1 MDKNLLKEKLPK
13 RVILLGWVSFFADIS
28 SEMLYPLMPL
38 FLVGVLGA
46 PILALGF
53 IEGIA
58 HAIVSVMS
66 AFSGTIT
73 DRTGKR
79 VSFIRWGYGL
89 PVLGKTIIC
98 LAGSWYFVLLGRSV
112 DRFGKGLRGSPRDA
126 LIANAIKPERRGE
139 AFGYHRM
146 MDTAGAFVGVMIAA
160 SALWFL
166 EGRNIELVYR
176 IIFGIAALLAFCSL
190 IVSFFV
196 QEIDATP
203 IPQTAAEMAQSKSF
217 SLTVSG
223 LGREYWITL
232 LILIVF
238 AFANSSDTFLLLRA
252 SDVGLSALQVVL
264 IYALYNLSYSLFSYS
279 SGKLSDSYGRW
290 KIIAIG
296 WAIYAF
302 VYSGIA
308 LTDNF
313 FIWGLFALYG
323 VYMALTEG
331 VSKALIIDCVPAVK
345 RGTALGILYMAL
357 GFSALSSNLLAGY
370 LWDNSGKTAPFWV
383 GSMTALVAILLII
396 FSGRLSKT
404 TKAEIS

>member
-98 LAGSWYFVLLGRSV
+98 LAGSWYYVLLGRSV
-112 DRFGKGLRGSPRDA
+112 DRLGKGLRGSPRDA
-126 LIANAIKPERRGE
+126 LIANSVDPMRRGE

-146 MDTAGAFVGVMIAA
+146 MDTAGAFVGVIIAA
-160 SALWFL
+160 AALWLL
-166 EGRNIELVYR
+166 EGRNIEIVYR
-176 IIFGIAALLAFCSL
+176 IIFGIAAVLAFCSL
-190 IVSFFV
+190 IVSFLVKESEVISV
-196 QEIDATP
+196 QRT
-203 IPQTAAEMAQSKSF
+203 AEMLPSKSF
-217 SLTVSG
+217 SLTFIG
-223 LGREYWITL
+223 LSREYWITL
-232 LILIVF
+232 IILTVF

-279 SGKLSDSYGRW
+279 SGKLSDRYGRW
-290 KIIAIG
+290 KIITIG
-296 WAIYAF
+296 WAIYAL

-308 LTDNF
+308 VTDNF

-323 VYMALTEG
+323 IYMALTEG
-331 VSKALIIDCVPAVK
+331 VSKALIVDCVPSIK
-345 RGTALGILYMAL
+345 QGTALGILYMAL

-383 GSMTALVAILLII
+383 GATMALVAILII
-396 FSGRLSKT
+396 ILSGRLTKKT
-404 TKAEIS
+404 TAEIS